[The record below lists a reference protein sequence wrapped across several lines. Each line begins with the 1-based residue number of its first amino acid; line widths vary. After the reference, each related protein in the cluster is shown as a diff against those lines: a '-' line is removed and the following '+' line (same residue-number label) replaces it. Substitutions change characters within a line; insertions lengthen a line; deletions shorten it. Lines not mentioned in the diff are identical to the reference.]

1 MAKKKQQGTTKK
13 TQRAKPA
20 QLSALEQRV
29 AALEAR
35 MGDPVADRA
44 PAGSWQAP
52 DHAGRPWAVQE
63 LRDRVGPPGA
73 VMCTGTV
80 DLPDGEHVDGQ
91 RDRLVADL
99 LEGGWG
105 PMADRL
111 SALAHPVRIELLR
124 RVLSGTRTTAELA
137 GLDAVGTTGQ
147 LYHHVKQLIAAG
159 WLRQAG
165 RGRYEV
171 PADRVVPLLAIVT
184 AAM

>member
-13 TQRAKPA
+13 KQRAMPKR
-20 QLSALEQRV
+20 LSALEQRV
-29 AALEAR
+29 AALEAQV
-35 MGDPVADRA
+35 GDPVPDRA
-44 PAGSWQAP
+44 PAGSWQVP
-52 DHAGRPWAVQE
+52 DHAQQPWALEE
-63 LRDRVGPPGA
+63 LRDRVAPPGA
-73 VMCTGTV
+73 VLCAGTV

-99 LEGGWG
+99 LEGGWA

-124 RVLSGTRTTAELA
+124 RVLGGTRTTAELA
-137 GLDAVGTTGQ
+137 GLDDVGTTGQ